1 MICSSFLNF
10 WYTVFKKIRVYMQK
24 PREHW
29 SNQLGLILA
38 AAGSAV
44 GLGTLWK
51 VPYVI
56 GQNGGGIFVLIY
68 VFCVF
73 FIGIPI
79 FMAELLIGRK
89 AQRGAVG
96 TFINLGN
103 NHAVWN
109 TAGWLGVISSF
120 VLMSYYSVVAGWG
133 LNYVLMSLN
142 QFYVGLS
149 LDEINQVFS
158 TLERS
163 GDISVFWHFAFTA
176 LTIGVVYKGVREG
189 LEYWSKFMTSA
200 LFILMLALCSYSITL
215 EGFREA
221 VEFIFYPNFENFNA
235 SGALEALGLSFFTLS
250 VGQGIM
256 ITYGSYMRK
265 TDDIPQTGGIIGS
278 TIILASILAG
288 LMIFPII
295 FTFGFNPQGGPGL
308 VFQTLPLLFSKLPG
322 SIIISTTFFLLFTF
336 AALTSSMAMLEV
348 VAANAIDLWGW
359 TRKKAVLLSG
369 AAIFLFG
376 IPSALSESNTLFANW
391 KEIYGKTFFATM
403 DNLLSVWLLSLG
415 GLMVALFVGWRLDK
429 ALTEEEFIAGTKWP
443 MLFKPWLFFV
453 RWFAPVA
460 IGLII
465 LHSTGVI
472 DIDKWFR

>member
-1 MICSSFLNF
+1 
-10 WYTVFKKIRVYMQK
+10 MQK

-29 SNQLGLILA
+29 SSQLGLILA

-56 GQNGGGIFVLIY
+56 GQNGGGLFVLIY
-68 VFCVF
+68 IFCVF
-73 FIGIPI
+73 FIGVPI

-89 AQRGAVG
+89 AMRGAVG

-120 VLMSYYSVVAGWG
+120 VLVSYYSVVAGWG

-142 QFYVGLS
+142 QFYQGRTAE
-149 LDEINQVFS
+149 EITETFRLV
-158 TLERS
+158 ERS
-163 GDISVFWHFAFTA
+163 GDITLFWHMIFIA
-176 LTIGVVYKGVREG
+176 LTVSVVYKGVREG

-200 LFILMLALCSYSITL
+200 LFVLMLALCCYSLTL
-215 EGFREA
+215 EGFSEA
-221 VEFIFYPNFENFNA
+221 WRFIFRPNLENFNA
-235 SGALEALGLSFFTLS
+235 SGAIEALGLSFFTLS

-265 TDDIPQTGGIIGS
+265 TDDIPQTGAIIGS
-278 TIILASILAG
+278 TIIMASVLAG

-295 FTFGFNPQGGPGL
+295 FTFGFDPQGGPGL
-308 VFQTLPLLFSKLPG
+308 VFQTLPFLFSKLPG
-322 SIIISTTFFLLFTF
+322 AIIISSIFFILFTF
-336 AALTSSMAMLEV
+336 AALTSAMAMIEV

-359 TRKKAVLLSG
+359 PRKKAVLLAG
-369 AAIFLFG
+369 LAGFLFG
-376 IPSALSESNTLFANW
+376 IPSALSESHTLFANW
-391 KEIYGKTFFATM
+391 NVIYGKTFFATM
-403 DNLLSVWLLSLG
+403 DNLLSVWLLSIG
-415 GLMVALFVGWRLDK
+415 GLMVTLFVGWRLEK
-429 ALTEEEFIAGTKWP
+429 ALIEEEFNSGTKWCW
-443 MLFKPWLFFV
+443 LFKPWLFFV
-453 RWFAPVA
+453 RWFAPLA
-460 IGLII
+460 ILIII

-472 DIDKWFR
+472 DIDKMLR